1 MARSVDVSTSGPQT
15 WRVVVPVKGTAAA
28 KSRLSLVAG
37 RRRYDLAVALALDTI
52 AAAADTPGV
61 RLVVVTSDG
70 LIAAEAEGLG
80 AAVVPDP
87 GTGLGAAIDAGVEQA
102 ARDGTAGVAVLLGD
116 LPALR
121 PADLAAAL
129 AACRRAG
136 TAFVPDADGD
146 GTVLLAATEPAW
158 LRPAFGPGSAHAHAA
173 HAARLDLDL
182 PRLRRDADVAADLAR
197 AARLGVGART
207 AALLRAAPDLM
218 DTAAP
223 GDPRPA

>member
-70 LIAAEAEGLG
+70 RIAAEAEGLG
-80 AAVVPDP
+80 AAIVPDP
-87 GTGLGAAIDAGVEQA
+87 GSGLSAAIDAGTARA
-102 ARDGTAGVAVLLGD
+102 ARDGTGGMAVLLGD

-121 PADLAAAL
+121 PTDLTAAL
-129 AACRRAG
+129 AACGRAG
-136 TAFVPDADGD
+136 TAFVPDAGGD

-182 PRLRRDADVAADLAR
+182 PHLRRDVDVAADLAQV
-197 AARLGVGART
+197 ARLGVGART
-207 AALLRAAPDLM
+207 AALLRQEPTLLAP
-218 DTAAP
+218 AP
-223 GDPRPA
+223 ARSSD

>member
-1 MARSVDVSTSGPQT
+1 MSTIGPAT

-28 KSRLSLVAG
+28 KSRLSGVAG

-52 AAAADTPGV
+52 AAAAATPGV
-61 RLVVVTSDG
+61 RLVVVTSDD

-87 GTGLGAAIDAGVEQA
+87 GSGLSAAIDAGIEQA
-102 ARDGTAGVAVLLGD
+102 ARDGGAGGSADGVAVLLGD

-146 GTVLLAATEPAW
+146 GTVLLAATEPAS
-158 LRPAFGPGSAHAHAA
+158 LRPAFGAGSARAHER

-182 PRLRRDADVAADLAR
+182 PRLRRDVDVAADLAR